1 LIVYEPRH
9 VPPLSR
15 RRFMRRWVLHFGVAS
30 VVVVGS
36 LTIGMA
42 GYEHYERLAWRDA
55 FMNSAMLLAGMGP
68 VNAPQSN
75 GGKMFAGIYALYAG
89 LIFIFVAT
97 LLGAPLFHRILHKL
111 HWLDDQL

>member
-1 LIVYEPRH
+1 
-9 VPPLSR
+9 
-15 RRFMRRWVLHFGVAS
+15 MRRWLLHFGVAS

-75 GGKMFAGIYALYAG
+75 GGKMFAGIYALYTG
-89 LIFIFVAT
+89 LIFIVAAA
-97 LLGAPLFHRILHKL
+97 LHGAPIFHRILHKL

>member
-1 LIVYEPRH
+1 MYEPRH

-15 RRFMRRWVLHFGVAS
+15 RRFMHRWVLHLGFAS
-30 VVVVGS
+30 VIVVGS

-42 GYEHYERLAWRDA
+42 GYEHFERLAWRDA
-55 FMNSAMLLAGMGP
+55 FMNTAMLLAGMGP

-75 GGKMFAGIYALYAG
+75 GGKMFAGFYALYAG
-89 LIFIFVAT
+89 LIFIVVAA

-111 HWLDDQL
+111 HWLDDQV

>member
-1 LIVYEPRH
+1 
-9 VPPLSR
+9 
-15 RRFMRRWVLHFGVAS
+15 MRRWVLHFGVAS

-55 FMNSAMLLAGMGP
+55 FMNSAMLLGGMGP

-75 GGKMFAGIYALYAG
+75 GGKLFAGFYALYAG
-89 LIFIFVAT
+89 LIFIVVAA

-111 HWLDDQL
+111 HWPDDQL